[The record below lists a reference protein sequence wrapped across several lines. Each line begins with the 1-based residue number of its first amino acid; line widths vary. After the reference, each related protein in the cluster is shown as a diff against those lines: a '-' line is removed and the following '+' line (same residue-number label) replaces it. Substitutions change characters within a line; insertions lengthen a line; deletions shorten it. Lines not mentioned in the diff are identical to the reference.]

1 MSSDDKEVRR
11 FLVFMEITNKW
22 LEHTPRQHRCEPV
35 ETEDENKAEE
45 MAKDQLPTNITDPEV
60 LDVMKIPADGQFYD
74 EGKSQ
79 TLAVNLFWETLVK
92 ESNPFASHQRS
103 LRRWVGDIFS
113 AGVTVGRNLQR
124 EKKKTTA

>member
-22 LEHTPRQHRCEPV
+22 LEHYPRRYRCEPV
-35 ETEDENKAEE
+35 ETEDESKAEE
-45 MAKDQLPTNITDPEV
+45 MAKDQLPIDMADPKV
-60 LDVMKIPADGQFYD
+60 LDVMEIPADGQFYD

-92 ESNPFASHQRS
+92 ESNPSSSHQRA
-103 LRRWVGDIFS
+103 LREWVKDIFS
-113 AGVTVGRNLQR
+113 AGARVGRNLQR
-124 EKKKTTA
+124 EREN